1 MQYAIGP
8 VLYFWPKE
16 ELADFYNTVKHSDIN
31 IVYIGE
37 TVCNKR
43 REMKVND
50 WLDLAKELAQAGK
63 QVILSTQALLQ
74 APSEIKEL
82 EKYCDNG
89 EFMVEANDL
98 GAVELLHQ
106 HGLPFV
112 CGSAINI
119 YNKDALAIMLSQGM
133 KRWVM
138 PVELS
143 RQWLSELLA
152 ELPEQ
157 MRAQFEVEVFAYGHL
172 PLAYSARCFTAR
184 SLNRSKD
191 DCQLCCKDYPSG
203 RQVLSQEGQ
212 PVFVLNGIQ
221 TQSGQCYNLCNDQSG
236 MQGLVDILRISPE
249 YHHTEQVIEQFK
261 QAALG
266 KKQPLHHEVNGYW
279 HQVPGLEYVS

>member
-31 IVYIGE
+31 IDYIGE

-50 WLDLAKELAQAGK
+50 WLDLAKELARAGK

-266 KKQPLHHEVNGYW
+266 KKQPLQHEVNGYW